1 MAGLASPQVRNL
13 VIFLGLLYGMR
24 QVDQNDPVAI
34 NFCRIVFGLYLLLGL
49 AFQAYVTKVVTDKK
63 DTREIEVP
71 PQPALGSPAGPP
83 EKKTVME
90 YDLGQLST
98 QRTQMLMNSL
108 MVAFF
113 HFKMG
118 QVSPLVMTS
127 VMGIMRFL
135 DDPMFKI
142 HVLKNEAV
150 GALERPFKAD
160 ANPLMGWLMGQM
172 NPEAGANPEADGNA
186 EGAIEGEDEVTDD
199 DGDSNE
205 SNSHEAEQE
214 ENGEDD
220 AAEESEESKKTI

>member
-1 MAGLASPQVRNL
+1 MAGLGSPQVRNL
-13 VIFLGLLYGMR
+13 VIFLSLLYGMR
-24 QVDQNDPVAI
+24 QVDQNDPMTV
-34 NFCRIVFGLYLLLGL
+34 NYCRIVFGLYLVLGI
-49 AFQAYVTKVVTDKK
+49 AFQGYVTKIVNEKK

-71 PQPALGSPAGPP
+71 PQPALGATPGPP

-142 HVLKNEAV
+142 HVLGNEAV
-150 GALERPFKAD
+150 GALERPFKAES
-160 ANPLMGWLMGQM
+160 NPLMGWLMGQV
-172 NPEAGANPEADGNA
+172 NPEAGANG
-186 EGAIEGEDEVTDD
+186 EGAIEGEDDAADD
-199 DGDSNE
+199 DDDADEGSGD
-205 SNSHEAEQE
+205 EAEQE
-214 ENGEDD
+214 EDGEDD
-220 AAEESEESKKTI
+220 AAEESEESKKTK